1 MLRPHWTNCSLIS
14 ACSLSYEKPS
24 QAAGHF
30 CWEERMEHRH
40 EPRKNERLVVTV
52 DGRDKTGH
60 FFNEQVVASRISKSG
75 ALLSGLSRH
84 VRLGD
89 VISVAYGGK
98 KSRFKV
104 VWLRDSESH
113 HLIQAAIHLMKAE
126 SCPWGH

>member
-1 MLRPHWTNCSLIS
+1 
-14 ACSLSYEKPS
+14 
-24 QAAGHF
+24 
-30 CWEERMEHRH
+30 MEMRH
-40 EPRKNERLVVTV
+40 EPRTNESFVVTIN
-52 DGRDKTGH
+52 GRDKDGH

-113 HLIQAAIHLMKAE
+113 HLIQAAIHLMNAE
-126 SCPWGH
+126 TCPWINTSEQQADGWNTDQNSS

>member
-1 MLRPHWTNCSLIS
+1 MQHRQEARTNGS
-14 ACSLSYEKPS
+14 
-24 QAAGHF
+24 
-30 CWEERMEHRH
+30 
-40 EPRKNERLVVTV
+40 LVVTIN
-52 DGRDKTGH
+52 GRDKDGR
-60 FFNEQVVASRISKSG
+60 FFKEQVVASRISKSG

-113 HLIQAAIHLMKAE
+113 NLIQAAIHLLKAE
-126 SCPWGH
+126 TCPWINTSEQPGGLTDA